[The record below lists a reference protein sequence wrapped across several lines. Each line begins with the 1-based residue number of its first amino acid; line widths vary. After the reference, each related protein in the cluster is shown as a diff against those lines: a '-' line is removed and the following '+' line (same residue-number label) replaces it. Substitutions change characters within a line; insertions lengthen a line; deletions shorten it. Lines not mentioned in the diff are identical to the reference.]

1 VKLPIVKRWVGAA
14 FLFSAVIALL
24 ACSEVF
30 RAADPV
36 VVAGPKEG
44 VLTWPA
50 PEVWTAV
57 AAAAPA
63 ETVEIQEFTRRVAD
77 GRPGSISGLYAPG
90 VLALRVVQQPAGDSS
105 FISVEG
111 GTATEFQAADQVGSI
126 GLLAHNTLAGADFY
140 RLSRGDQLVLI
151 YGDGRARRFKI
162 SQIADYQRLAL
173 SDLRSDFWSLDT
185 QTQQTASEVFDQYY
199 RQPDRLT
206 LQTCLARDGVND
218 WGVHFVVADPAETSP
233 NPMP

>member
-1 VKLPIVKRWVGAA
+1 VKLPIVKRWIGAA
-14 FLFSAVIALL
+14 FLFLAIMALL

-30 RAADPV
+30 RASNPV
-36 VVAGPKEG
+36 AAAGPKEG

-50 PEVWTAV
+50 PDVWTAV
-57 AAAAPA
+57 ASAAPA
-63 ETVEIQEFTRRVAD
+63 ETAEIQEFSRRVAN
-77 GRPGSISGLYAPG
+77 GQPGLVSGLYAPG
-90 VLALRVVQQPAGDSS
+90 VLALRVVQQPAGNSS

-140 RLSRGDQLVLI
+140 RLRRGDQLVLI
-151 YGDGRARRFKI
+151 YGDGRAKHFKI

-206 LQTCLARDGVND
+206 LQTCLARGEVID
-218 WGVHFVVADPAETSP
+218 WGVHFVVADPAEAFVSP
-233 NPMP
+233 LP